1 MVLIGTYVGRD
12 LRGMGLRICSRCIY
26 DESIHGIEFD
36 SHGVC
41 NYCQQVEGLRE
52 EYGTGAEAGIRKFE
66 KIVDEIKKAGN
77 GKRYDVVIGV
87 SGGTDSS
94 YMLHLAR
101 CYGLRPLAVHYDNT
115 WNTAVATQ
123 NISAVTS
130 VLDIDL
136 STHVCDAVES
146 ADIFRSFF
154 LAGVPEID
162 GPTDLAITEVLYRA
176 AARHGTKYVFEGHS
190 FLTEGIS
197 PLGRSY
203 IDGAYVAGIH
213 ARFGSV
219 PMRSYPNMGFWR
231 FLYWSIFRNIR
242 RVRPFWYLPYSK
254 AEGRSLLE
262 EEYGWKDYGGHHLE
276 NRMTAFNHSY
286 YFPTKFDV
294 DQRNNSLSAACRTGL
309 ISREDALAELASP
322 PYMEANL
329 LEYVRKRFGIDE
341 VEWLRIMTA
350 RPRSYLDY
358 RTYKKRF
365 EMFRPVFAQLVSSG
379 RVPASFY
386 LKYCFP
392 QKVAK

>member
-1 MVLIGTYVGRD
+1 MAPLSMYEGRD
-12 LRGMGLRICSRCIY
+12 LHGMGLRICSRCIY

-36 SHGVC
+36 LTGLC
-41 NYCQQVEGLRE
+41 NYCYQIERLRK
-52 EYGTGAEAGIRKFE
+52 EYGTGRKDGIKKFE
-66 KIVDEIKKAGN
+66 DMVKEIKRN
-77 GKRYDVVIGV
+77 GTGKLYDVVIGV

-101 CYGLRPLAVHYDNT
+101 HYGLRPLAVHYDNT

-130 VLDIDL
+130 ALDIDL

-146 ADIFRSFF
+146 TDIFRSFF

-176 AARHGTKYVFEGHS
+176 AARHGIRYVFEGHS

-213 ARFGSV
+213 ERFGSV
-219 PMRSYPNMGFWR
+219 PMRTYPNMKFWR
-231 FLYWSIFRNIR
+231 FLYWSSFRQIQ
-242 RVRPFWYLPYSK
+242 RVRPFWFLPYSK
-254 AEGRSLLE
+254 ATARTLLE
-262 EEYGWKDYGGHHLE
+262 MQYGWKDYGGHHLE

-286 YFPTKFDV
+286 YFPTKFGV
-294 DQRNNSLSAACRTGL
+294 DQRNNSLSAACRAGV

-322 PYMEANL
+322 PHMETNL
-329 LEYVRKRFGIDE
+329 LGYVQKRFGIDE
-341 VEWLRIMTA
+341 DEWLAIMMA
-350 RPRSYLDY
+350 HPNSYRDY

-365 EMFRPVFAQLVSSG
+365 EMFRPLFAQLVKSG
-379 RVPASFY
+379 RVPESFY

-392 QKVAK
+392 QKDTE